1 MGPPEPGCRKLMRV
15 RMKKID
21 KLFVKS
27 YIGPFVL
34 TTAIV
39 VFIFLMRFLMIYFN
53 DFIGKNLDGVVFAKL
68 FFYFT
73 LMTLPTSLPLATLL
87 ATLMCFGNLG
97 ERSELTAMKSA
108 GIPLTRLI
116 LPTFL
121 LSALVSVFSLLY
133 NNYVNPWANLKGW
146 SLLYDVK
153 VTKPA
158 LNIQEGIFYNQI
170 NGYRIKVEEKMPD
183 GQSLKN
189 VIVYDHNGG
198 NGNKN
203 VTLADSGRM
212 YTINMESQLVFEL
225 YNGVNY
231 SEGTNY
237 NNTTQLTR
245 YSFQKSKMVFP
256 LSSFGM
262 KRTDENDFTYH
273 EYMKSIPEL
282 NQKIDSLNGV
292 VEEKLKQ
299 QADTYKRLE
308 LYSYA
313 DIKADT
319 SDKTAITGG
328 KWADSLLV
336 ATEKANSEQELNSS
350 ARAKVESQKSQVA
363 GDMSYLLSVEKSIWA
378 ADLERWNKATT
389 AFSCLAMFLIGAALG
404 SIIKRGGF
412 GMPVL
417 ISIAFFILYY
427 LMGQLGNK
435 YAKEGL
441 IPAIVGAWTPFTILI
456 LIGVLLMR
464 RARNF

>member
-1 MGPPEPGCRKLMRV
+1 
-15 RMKKID
+15 MKKID

-34 TTAIV
+34 TTTIV

-53 DFIGKNLDGVVFAKL
+53 DFLGKNLDGVIFTKL

-73 LMTLPTSLPLATLL
+73 LMTLPMSLPLATLL

-116 LPTFL
+116 LPTFI
-121 LSALVSVFSLLY
+121 LSAFVSVFSLLY

-153 VTKPA
+153 TTKPA

-170 NGYRIKVEEKMPD
+170 SGYRIKVEKKMPD
-183 GQSLKN
+183 GQTLKN

-203 VTLADSGRM
+203 VTIADSGRM
-212 YTINMESQLVFEL
+212 FTINFESQLVFEL

-231 SEGTNY
+231 SEGASY
-237 NNTTQLTR
+237 NNSTQLTR
-245 YSFQKSKMVFP
+245 YAFKTNRMVFP
-256 LSSFGM
+256 LGSFRM
-262 KRTDENDFTYH
+262 NRTNENDFMYH
-273 EYMKSIPEL
+273 EFMKSIPEL
-282 NQKIDSLNGV
+282 NQKIDSLNRV
-292 VEEKLKQ
+292 VDEKLKQ
-299 QADTYKRLE
+299 QAVTYKRLE
-308 LYSYA
+308 IYSFP
-313 DIKADT
+313 DISGDT
-319 SDKTAITGG
+319 SRKIAITGG
-328 KWADSLLV
+328 KWADSLLAV
-336 ATEKANSEQELNSS
+336 AEKSNTAQELNSS
-350 ARAKVESQKSQVA
+350 ARTKVESQKSQIV
-363 GDMSYLLSVEKSIWA
+363 GDMSYLVSVKKSIWA

-417 ISIAFFILYY
+417 ISIGFFILYY

-441 IPAIVGAWTPFTILI
+441 IPAIVGAWIPFTILF

>member
-1 MGPPEPGCRKLMRV
+1 MFSPPEANACK
-15 RMKKID
+15 MKKID

-27 YIGPFVL
+27 YIGPFAL

-53 DFIGKNLDGVVFAKL
+53 DFIGKNLDGVVFTKL

-73 LMTLPTSLPLATLL
+73 LMTLPMSLPLATLL
-87 ATLMCFGNLG
+87 ATLMCFGNMG

-116 LPTFL
+116 LPTFIL
-121 LSALVSVFSLLY
+121 SVFVALFSIVY

-153 VTKPA
+153 STKPA

-170 NGYRIKVEEKMPD
+170 PGYRIKVEEKMPD
-183 GQSLKN
+183 GETLKN
-189 VIVYDHNGG
+189 VIVYDHNTGSG
-198 NGNKN
+198 NRN
-203 VTLADSGRM
+203 VTVADSGRM
-212 YTINMESQLVFEL
+212 FTINMESQLVFEL

-237 NNTTQLTR
+237 NNSTQLTR
-245 YSFQKSKMVFP
+245 YSFQKNRLVFS
-256 LSSFGM
+256 LKDFGM
-262 KRTDENDFTYH
+262 NRTNENDFSYH

-282 NQKIDSLNGV
+282 NRKIDSLNQV
-292 VEEKLKQ
+292 VETKRKE
-299 QADTYKRLE
+299 QAVTYKRLE
-308 LYSYA
+308 VYA
-313 DIKADT
+313 FSDIGRDT
-319 SDKTAITGG
+319 TQKVVIEEGA
-328 KWADSLLV
+328 WADSLLAAV
-336 ATEKANSEQELNSS
+336 EKKNSVEELKSS
-350 ARAKVESQKSQVA
+350 ARSKVESQKSQAV
-363 GDMSYLLSVEKSIWA
+363 GDLSYLVSVEKSVWA
-378 ADLERWNKATT
+378 ADLERWNKAST

-427 LMGQLGNK
+427 LMQQMGNK
-435 YAKEGL
+435 YSKEGL
-441 IPAIVGAWTPFTILI
+441 IPSVVGAWMPFTVLF